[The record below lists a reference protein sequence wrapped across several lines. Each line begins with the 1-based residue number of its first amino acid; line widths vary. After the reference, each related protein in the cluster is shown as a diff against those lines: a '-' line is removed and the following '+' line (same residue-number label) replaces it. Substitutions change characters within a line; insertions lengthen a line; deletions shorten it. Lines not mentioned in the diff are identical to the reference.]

1 MLAVKVPVS
10 ADEII
15 GAVKKM
21 KKRDRDAFIED
32 LLAMTSPEYLRSVKE
47 ARADYKAGRIKT
59 HKDIFG
65 E

>member
-1 MLAVKVPVS
+1 MLAMKVPVS
-10 ADEII
+10 TDDII
-15 GAVKKM
+15 GAIKKM
-21 KKRDRDAFIED
+21 MKKDRDAFIED
-32 LLAMTSPEYLRSVKE
+32 LLAMTSSEYLKSIKE